1 MFKYNSNSKFQ
12 PTKMDLKL
20 EAFKGKIYNLFEL
33 PVITP
38 KLNLSPSVLILLFLL
53 LTPDDSLIPQRHL
66 FCAAP

>member
-1 MFKYNSNSKFQ
+1 MCKYNLNSKFQ

-20 EAFKGKIYNLFEL
+20 ETFKGKIYNLFEV

-53 LTPDDSLIPQRHL
+53 LTSDDSLIPQRHL